1 MTTDIVNIIVS
12 LAVLIVPLE
21 VSYRRIIDFEN
32 TYNRTLSNIAIAQRG
47 GRINEEQHMMAA
59 KEINEQFRVANRYIK
74 WAALFKR
81 FLPIL
86 LLVEILHITLKDIQW
101 SYWYEWIL
109 PGLNNI
115 FLTSIIIVILLYY
128 IVKEFK
134 LNHTKLNDYEANII
148 SVEARYVYDFL

>member
-1 MTTDIVNIIVS
+1 M
-12 LAVLIVPLE
+12 AVLIVPLE

-32 TYNRTLSNIAIAQRG
+32 TYHRTLSNIARG

-59 KEINEQFRVANRYIK
+59 NEINEQFRVAKRYIK
-74 WAALFKR
+74 WATLFKR
-81 FLPIL
+81 VLPIL
-86 LLVEILHITLKDIQW
+86 LIVEILHITLKDIQW

-115 FLTSIIIVILLYY
+115 FVISIIILMSLYY
-128 IVKEFK
+128 MVKEFK
-134 LNHTKLNDYEANII
+134 LNDTKLNDYEAHII